1 MKKAITHLLLICC
14 IAGVSCNPD
23 KCCAPP
29 VHSDFSATK
38 NGTEWQVFDASGS
51 IRQDTLTIVDTTVMP
66 NHSELLRFKV
76 KFNATGDY
84 TLAADNIAY
93 GYELQ
98 MDNPYVHYTL
108 DNGYPNA
115 FNLAFYDSAAGFVS
129 GTFNIKLNKD
139 PSNTD
144 TRFPASVTF
153 LNGSFNIHLSK

>member
-1 MKKAITHLLLICC
+1 MKKAIIFLGLVCC
-14 IAGVSCNPD
+14 ITGFSCTPD

-29 VHSDFSATK
+29 VHSDFTATK
-38 NGTEWQVFDASGS
+38 NGSGWQVFDASGS
-51 IRQDTLTIVDTTVMP
+51 IRQDTLIIADTTVMP
-66 NHSELLRFKV
+66 DHSELIRFKV
-76 KFNATGDY
+76 KFNGTGDY
-84 TLAADNIAY
+84 TVAADNIAY

-108 DNGYPNA
+108 DSGYANSLKVTYYIA
-115 FNLAFYDSAAGFVS
+115 DAGFIS

-139 PSNTD
+139 PANTD